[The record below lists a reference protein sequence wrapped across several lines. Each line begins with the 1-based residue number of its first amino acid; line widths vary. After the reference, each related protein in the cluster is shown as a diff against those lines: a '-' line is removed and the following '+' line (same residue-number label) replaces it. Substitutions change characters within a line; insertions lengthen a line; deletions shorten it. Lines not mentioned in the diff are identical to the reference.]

1 MSKLVMSYFNII
13 ILEYNNNYET
23 VLVLNF
29 LLSQF
34 HAIGEL

>member
-13 ILEYNNNYET
+13 MLEYNNNMKQYWF
-23 VLVLNF
+23 LNF

-34 HAIGEL
+34 HATGEL